1 MLRKAIHAQPATA
14 SEDHLGRS
22 SGEFKIFPTSSPAT
36 QPKVRNTALSLGS
49 WQSAAALVSALPLAN
64 ESLRSRGLS
73 AAASSSWVAL
83 RPRLR
88 RRPPP
93 RRHSRPGILRLRHN
107 VLLPRVV
114 AVATAPRSGNC
125 RYNSLSVP
133 LVRNS
138 KHGVN
143 ALHNFVLPV
152 FSEAPPRALRS
163 YISVLARIPSIHH
176 GLVRLLLLSCNIA

>member
-14 SEDHLGRS
+14 SESEDHLGRS

-73 AAASSSWVAL
+73 AASSSSWVAL

-114 AVATAPRSGNC
+114 AVTTAPRSGNC
-125 RYNSLSVP
+125 RYNSLSVS

-138 KHGVN
+138 SVN
-143 ALHNFVLPV
+143 ALRNFVLPV
-152 FSEAPPRALRS
+152 FRVKRPRAHCD
-163 YISVLARIPSIHH
+163 RIFLCWRAYHQSIM
-176 GLVRLLLLSCNIA
+176 GWCDFCRYPVT